1 MSRTCVLLLA
11 LASSCCA
18 LVTGQSHAA
27 AAASSRAVQS
37 RRNVLGRIAVLPLF
51 VTPTVAS
58 AYNELVGIERSQARK
73 MADSTAAPLNFSG
86 RYADPQ
92 HPGCPRKV
100 GKSGKFVTIEGAD
113 EDGKKWTV
121 KGQTNGRD
129 LLLDF
134 SAKGGPKDVLARA
147 DSIGITFPDGNVW
160 KKQL

>member
-100 GKSGKFVTIEGAD
+100 GKCA
-113 EDGKKWTV
+113 
-121 KGQTNGRD
+121 
-129 LLLDF
+129 LLP
-134 SAKGGPKDVLARA
+134 A
-147 DSIGITFPDGNVW
+147 
-160 KKQL
+160 